1 MLHCRSLRGKELY
14 GYGHTSLGVLGRF
27 DCQSYVRHTLLTGRK
42 RAVPGGTV
50 PDSRLGALCVKT
62 ALRIGDI
69 ARFSAKCQDFVLA
82 KMLLTLEFKG
92 RKPEDSGG
100 TSIIRAVMQHLVY
113 SIPKACHPPLTS
125 TDTDALGTDMPRKA
139 ISAISGKNGK
149 AITRVNSTPLDLSA
163 QVPSPAWFVFVRR
176 AASGDIV

>member
-69 ARFSAKCQDFVLA
+69 ARFSAKCQ
-82 KMLLTLEFKG
+82 G

-163 QVPSPAWFVFVRR
+163 HVPSPAWFVFVRR